1 MKSCPRCSMPIRRRA
16 RYCSRCGRGVPF
28 PAVVRLALAAYLGFF
43 GLVVAMLIVAA
54 VRDCGR

>member
-1 MKSCPRCSMPIRRRA
+1 MPIRRRA